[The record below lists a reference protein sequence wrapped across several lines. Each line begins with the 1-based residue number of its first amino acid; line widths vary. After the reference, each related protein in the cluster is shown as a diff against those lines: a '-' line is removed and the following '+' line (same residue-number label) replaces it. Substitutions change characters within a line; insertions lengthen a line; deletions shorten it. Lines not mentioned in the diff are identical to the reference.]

1 MVWFWVW
8 FRGRI
13 VPSLWR
19 SSDTQRE
26 ETRDRRDEVESIL
39 RLALVVRVFAVGA
52 FLSPQILFLSVSPDS
67 RLFFLVWVVWVLNVF
82 VFMLAG
88 AGAAEEL
95 EDEVAVE
102 AVEVVVE
109 EETQQLLHLL
119 T

>member
-1 MVWFWVW
+1 M
-8 FRGRI
+8 
-13 VPSLWR
+13 
-19 SSDTQRE
+19 
-26 ETRDRRDEVESIL
+26 
-39 RLALVVRVFAVGA
+39 FAVGA
-52 FLSPQILFLSVSPDS
+52 FLFSTNPFSCLFPRIRVC
-67 RLFFLVWVVWVLNVF
+67 FFPSGSFWVLNVF